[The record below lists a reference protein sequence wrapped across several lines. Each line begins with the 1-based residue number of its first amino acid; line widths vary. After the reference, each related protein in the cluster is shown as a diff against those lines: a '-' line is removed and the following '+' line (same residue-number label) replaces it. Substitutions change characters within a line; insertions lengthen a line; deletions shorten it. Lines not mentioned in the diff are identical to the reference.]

1 MVRAADARSRSIDIS
16 SRRIAARGKPSLIK
30 SVLCATP
37 ETLSATSPEK
47 LGSVRAVS
55 ENGSNS
61 SPRRQSPAR
70 PAISSIISRAAAS
83 GAPPLRQEPLQMG
96 EAAGITAE
104 LDLVEQLSA
113 ANAAFRPHP
122 VAGSTAQGTVAIVG
136 TVAGSGAGGNVTTLA
151 APCTGRS

>member
-1 MVRAADARSRSIDIS
+1 
-16 SRRIAARGKPSLIK
+16 
-30 SVLCATP
+30 
-37 ETLSATSPEK
+37 
-47 LGSVRAVS
+47 
-55 ENGSNS
+55 
-61 SPRRQSPAR
+61 
-70 PAISSIISRAAAS
+70 
-83 GAPPLRQEPLQMG
+83 MG

-136 TVAGSGAGGNVTTLA
+136 VGTVAGSGAGGNVTTLA